1 MAARTSLDPF
11 RLDPDRLPRRVEL
24 ELPAHLADQIARCA
38 AATGRSASE
47 IVLELLDRGLSQQD
61 ASPPDR

>member
-1 MAARTSLDPF
+1 MTEPTAPHSF

-24 ELPAHLADQIARCA
+24 ELPAHLADHIARCA
-38 AATGRSASE
+38 EATGRSPSE

-61 ASPPDR
+61 RPEKEP